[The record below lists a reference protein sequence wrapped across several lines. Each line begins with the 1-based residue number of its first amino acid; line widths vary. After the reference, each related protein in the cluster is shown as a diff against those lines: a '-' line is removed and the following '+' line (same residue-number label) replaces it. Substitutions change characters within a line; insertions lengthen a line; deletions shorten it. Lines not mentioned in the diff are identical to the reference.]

1 MDYMARLALDLT
13 KGIEENAAVYFEKA
27 KKAKKK
33 IEGAEA
39 ALNESLKKIKELEGK
54 KEKQVL
60 EKAKQDKLKE
70 RKAEWYEKFR
80 WFISSEGFLVI
91 GGRDATSNEVVI
103 KKHLDANDLV
113 LHTDMA
119 GSPFFVIK
127 SGGKQIGEKTRH
139 ETADATC
146 TFSRAWKLGLQTSTV
161 FYVNPDQVSKKTK
174 SGEFMGKGAFMIYG
188 KTNYIDN
195 KVNLAIGITKDQ
207 QVMAGPVESVKA
219 HCSNYVIL
227 DQGDEKVSK
236 IAKYIQHKMVF
247 SLDEII
253 RALPSG
259 GFRVKNI

>member
-207 QVMAGPVESVKA
+207 QVMAGPLESVKA

-236 IAKYIQHKMVF
+236 IAKYIQHKIGG

-259 GFRVKNI
+259 GFRVRK